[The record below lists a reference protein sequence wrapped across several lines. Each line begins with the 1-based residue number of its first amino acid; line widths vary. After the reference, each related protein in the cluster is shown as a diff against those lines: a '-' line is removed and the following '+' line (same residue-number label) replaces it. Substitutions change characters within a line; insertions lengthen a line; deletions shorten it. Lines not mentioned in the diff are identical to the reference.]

1 MESLLQLDHGVVAVI
16 LKTWSMYWHQIC
28 PNWILG
34 RKIRKDTGQKPK
46 HLEQNQLITLWAL
59 VRVKAIL
66 GRKSEGGQE
75 DPLSDEPVNSDL
87 ESCFKSAGPGQNIQM
102 RQTQNNQLW
111 RTP

>member
-1 MESLLQLDHGVVAVI
+1 MVNVLASNMPQLDP
-16 LKTWSMYWHQIC
+16 WEE
-28 PNWILG
+28 N
-34 RKIRKDTGQKPK
+34 QKRYRT
-46 HLEQNQLITLWAL
+46 ET
-59 VRVKAIL
+59 KAS
-66 GRKSEGGQE
+66 GAESVNSEGGQE